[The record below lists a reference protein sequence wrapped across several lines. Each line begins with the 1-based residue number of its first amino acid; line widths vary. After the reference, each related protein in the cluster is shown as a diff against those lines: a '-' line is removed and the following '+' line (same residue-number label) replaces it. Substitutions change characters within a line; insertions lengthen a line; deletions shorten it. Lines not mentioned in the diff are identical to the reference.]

1 MTATPRLR
9 GSRRRSKPASSS
21 TVGGGSRSGA
31 LANGTIVARLLR
43 QCFAAAALEW
53 FGAAFA
59 AWGVVVLPKP
69 ARLRRTQVG

>member
-31 LANGTIVARLLR
+31 LANGTIVARLR